1 MRNISNE
8 FRSRLY
14 NDDYRNY
21 VEDIYITL
29 SDGTELRLTNENLW
43 GYGLYI
49 DDAVSADN
57 TLEIG
62 SAIVGAA
69 QVVIENISETY
80 NLYNF
85 DKAKVV
91 PYVGVDLGDGTNDMV
106 KLGEYYVNAPKHNT
120 SCITLTCYDAMMKF
134 DKPIS
139 LSNMEY
145 PATLNQ
151 IIADACRVCGVP
163 LATQTIPHGT
173 YQVAQKPD
181 GGTTTFRELLA
192 WAGQIS
198 GRNARINVN
207 GQLEFIWYDA
217 QKLNAILNH
226 QQVSGIHE
234 INTTFG
240 SPEVSLNDV
249 TITQINVSEEVEDEQ
264 GHKSIARYTYGNT
277 GYTISIEGNK
287 LVQNGHGS
295 EIAQWLLSDL
305 SGFRFR
311 KASFSCLSDP
321 SIEAGDILKL
331 TDRKGNI
338 YACIVSATKFQVGN
352 SQTVRSSAADPERT
366 SVPKNSQQ
374 VKNYVGLMVSLGDER
389 AARAESEAQ
398 IIERIDANVAEIG
411 YLRTDVAQIGV
422 LSADLASFRE
432 VTTENFSA
440 VNASINTIRTD
451 DLTAI
456 NADIDNLQADYAN
469 INTILSGNVGTGQLQ
484 TITLTAENSTVDT
497 SFVNTILAN
506 NAIIQSLIAGNID
519 TDLIRIAS
527 GDNSM
532 VITGS
537 TQQFKDAEGNVRLQL
552 GKDRQGNYSFS
563 LFNENGD
570 PVWYEDGITKDAVP
584 DGLIVDE
591 MVADSTATYN
601 GISASKLN
609 IKSVK
614 GAIEEGGFKSSLI
627 YFDES
632 GQTLNQVYTEMT
644 SNITS
649 ASNVAQQAK
658 TSADATF
665 NQLNQIKDTIAGI
678 DTLEGMVLMLTNDAH
693 VVHTYN
699 DGTGGDYRDAQTGV
713 IVMLG
718 ETDVTSQALLNYTES
733 PSVTGTW
740 DNINKIYQVTNLTDT
755 DGYVDFEATYGSQVR
770 YLTSRSG
777 LYYTTR
783 SGKRLKIRSGAA
795 HLSKRFS
802 ISKSPDG
809 RVGVSYSIL
818 ANVLAITRDAT
829 NVLIPNNITFTAI
842 ANNGT
847 ITESYQG
854 YLKIEETTDNR
865 TYSTTYTSASPESV
879 KTYTPTSTSVKQIR
893 CTLMD
898 DANHTL
904 DMQSVAVI
912 ADADGMQVDIAQAKQ
927 SIQTLNTKMGTVET
941 GIDGL
946 RVDLEQTQTEIHGVS
961 DGILVFQTPYQWTA
975 NGATA
980 NFRAVVYRHG
990 VDATSDFSDS
1000 QFEWFIKTEDGESK
1014 IGTGKTCAVSK
1025 SSVGYGATVIGRF
1038 TTAA

>member
-1 MRNISNE
+1 MRNISE
-8 FRSRLY
+8 AFRSRLY
-14 NDDYRNY
+14 VDDYRNY

-29 SDGTELRLTNENLW
+29 ADETELRLTNENLW

-57 TLEIG
+57 TFEVG
-62 SAIVGAA
+62 SAIVGAL

-80 NLYNF
+80 NLYDFN
-85 DKAKVV
+85 KAKVV
-91 PYVGVDLGDGTNDMV
+91 PYVGVELRDGTVDMV
-106 KLGEYYVNAPKHNT
+106 KLGEYYVSDPKHNT
-120 SCITLTCYDAMMKF
+120 TCITLTCYDAMTRF

-139 LSNMEY
+139 LSNLQY

-151 IIADACRVCGVP
+151 IIADSCSVCGVP
-163 LATQTIPHGT
+163 LATQSIPHGT
-173 YQVAQKPD
+173 YTVAQKPD
-181 GGTTTFRELLA
+181 EGTTTFRELIA

-207 GQLEFIWYDA
+207 GQLEFIWYDT
-217 QKLNAILNH
+217 QKLNAILNG
-226 QQVSGIHE
+226 QEVSGIHE

-240 SPEVSLNDV
+240 SPQVSLNDV
-249 TITQINVSEEVEDEQ
+249 TITQINVSEEVQDEDGKQ
-264 GHKSIARYTYGNT
+264 SIARYTVGT
-277 GYTISIEGNK
+277 SGYTISIEGNK
-287 LVQNGHGS
+287 LVQGGHGL
-295 EIAQWLLSDL
+295 EIAQWLLASL
-305 SGFRFR
+305 NGFRFR

-331 TDRKGNI
+331 TDRKGNV

-352 SQTVRSSAADPERT
+352 QQSVRSSAADPERT
-366 SVPKNSQQ
+366 SVPRNSEQ
-374 VKNYVGLMVSLGDER
+374 VKNYVGMMTSLGEER
-389 AARAESEAQ
+389 AARSESERQ
-398 IIERIDANVAEIG
+398 IVERIDANVAEIA
-411 YLRTDVAQIGV
+411 YLKTDVAQIGTIQ
-422 LSADLASFRE
+422 ADVASFKE
-432 VTTENFSA
+432 ATAENFTA
-440 VNASINTIRTD
+440 VNAAINTIRTV
-451 DLTAI
+451 DLTAV
-456 NADIDNLQADYAN
+456 NADIDNLEADYAN

-484 TITLTAENSTVDT
+484 TITLTADNSTVDT
-497 SFVNTILAN
+497 SFVNNILAN
-506 NAIIQSLIAGNID
+506 NAIVRNLVAGNID

-527 GDNSM
+527 GDESM

-537 TQQFKDAEGNVRLQL
+537 TQQFKDADGNVRLQL
-552 GKDRQGNYSFS
+552 GKDGQGNYSFS

-584 DGLIVDE
+584 NGLIVDE
-591 MVADSTATYN
+591 MVADSTQTYS

-609 IKSVK
+609 IQSVK
-614 GAIEEGGFKSSLI
+614 GAIEQGGFKSSLI

-649 ASNVAQQAK
+649 ASNTAQQAK

-678 DTLEGMVLMLTNDAH
+678 DTLEGMMLMLTNDAH

-699 DGTGGDYRDAQTGV
+699 DGTGGDYRPAMTGV
-713 IVMLG
+713 VVMLG
-718 ETDVTSQALLNYTES
+718 ETDVTSQALIDYTES
-733 PSVTGTW
+733 PSVVGTW
-740 DNINKIYQVTNLTDT
+740 DDINKVYQVTNLTDT

-818 ANVLAITRDAT
+818 ANVLTITRDAT
-829 NVLIPNNITFTAI
+829 NVLIPNSITFTAI
-842 ANNGT
+842 SNNGT
-847 ITESYQG
+847 ITESYHG
-854 YLKIEETTDNR
+854 YLKIEESTDN
-865 TYSTTYTSASPESV
+865 STYTTIYTSESPEST
-879 KTYTPTSTSVKQIR
+879 KTYTPTSTSVRQIR

-898 DANHTL
+898 DANHAL

-946 RVDLEQTQTEIHGVS
+946 RVDLAETQTEIHGVS

-980 NFRAVVYRHG
+980 NFRAVVYKHG
-990 VDATSDFSDS
+990 VDSTSDFTDS
-1000 QFEWFIKTEDGESK
+1000 QFEWFIKTENGESK
-1014 IGTGKTCAVSK
+1014 IGTGKTCSVSK

>member
-1 MRNISNE
+1 MRNISSE

-14 NDDYRNY
+14 DDDYRNY

-91 PYVGVDLGDGTNDMV
+91 PYVGVDLGDGTTDMV
-106 KLGEYYVNAPKHNT
+106 KLGEYYVSDPKHNA
-120 SCITLTCYDAMMKF
+120 SCITLTCYDAMTKF

-139 LSNMEY
+139 LSSMEY

-151 IIADACRVCGVP
+151 IIANACSVCQVP
-163 LATQTIPHGT
+163 LATQSIPHGT
-173 YQVAQKPD
+173 YQVAKKPD

-207 GQLEFIWYDA
+207 GQLEFVWYDT
-217 QKLNAILNH
+217 QKLNAILNG

-240 SPEVSLNDV
+240 SPQVALNDV
-249 TITQINVSEEVEDEQ
+249 TVTQINVSEEVEDEQ
-264 GHKSIARYTYGNT
+264 GHRSIARYTYGNT

-287 LVQNGHGS
+287 LVQGGHGS
-295 EIAQWLLSDL
+295 EIAQWLLADL
-305 SGFRFR
+305 NGFRFR

-331 TDRKGNI
+331 TDRKGNV
-338 YACIVSATKFQVGN
+338 YACIVSGTKFQVGN
-352 SQTVRSSAADPERT
+352 AQTVRSSAADPERT
-366 SVPKNSQQ
+366 SVPRNSQQ
-374 VKNYVGLMVSLGDER
+374 VKNYVGLMVSLGEER
-389 AARAESEAQ
+389 AARSESEAQ

-432 VTTENFSA
+432 VTTNNFTA
-440 VNASINTIRTD
+440 VNAAINTIRTT
-451 DLTAI
+451 DLAAI
-456 NADIDNLQADYAN
+456 NADIDNLEADYAN
-469 INTILSGNVGTGQLQ
+469 IETILSGNVGTGQLQ
-484 TITLTAENSTVDT
+484 TITLTAQNSTVDT
-497 SFVNTILAN
+497 SFVDRIVAN
-506 NAIIQSLIAGNID
+506 IAVVQQLVAGNIN
-519 TDLIRIAS
+519 TDNIRIAS
-527 GDNSM
+527 GDDSM

-537 TQQFKDAEGNVRLQL
+537 TQQFKDADGNVRLQL
-552 GKDRQGNYSFS
+552 GKDGQGNYSFS
-563 LFNENGD
+563 LFDADGN
-570 PVWYEDGITKDAVP
+570 PLWYEDGITGDAIP
-584 DGLIVDE
+584 DGLIVDD
-591 MVADSTATYN
+591 MVAESTSTYN
-601 GISASKLN
+601 GISANKLN
-609 IKSVK
+609 IQSVK
-614 GAIEEGGFKSSLI
+614 GAIEEGGFSSSLI

-632 GQTLNQVYTEMT
+632 GQTLNQVYTTMSSE
-644 SNITS
+644 ITS
-649 ASNVAQQAK
+649 TTDLAQRAK
-658 TSADATF
+658 NSADATF

-678 DTLEGMVLMLTNDAH
+678 DTLEGMILMLTNDAH

-699 DGTGGDYRDAQTGV
+699 DGTGGDYRPALTGV

-718 ETDVTSQALLNYTES
+718 ETDVTSQALIDYEES
-733 PSVTGTW
+733 PTVVGTW
-740 DNINKIYQVTNLTDT
+740 DNTNKIYQVTDLTDN
-755 DGYVDFEATYGSQVR
+755 DGYVDFFATYGSQVR

-783 SGKRLKIRSGAA
+783 SGKRLKLRSGAA

-809 RVGVSYSIL
+809 RVGVSYSVL
-818 ANVLAITRDAT
+818 SNVLAITRDAT
-829 NVLIPNNITFTAI
+829 NVLIPNSITFTAI

-847 ITESYQG
+847 ITESYNG
-854 YLKIEETTDNR
+854 YFKIEETTNN
-865 TYSTTYTSASPESV
+865 TTYTTKYTSQSPEST
-879 KTYTPTSTSVKQIR
+879 KTYTPSSPSVRQIR

-912 ADADGMQVDIAQAKQ
+912 ADADGMQVDIAQAKT

-946 RVDLEQTQTEIHGVS
+946 QVALQETQTEIHGVS
-961 DGILVFQTPYQWTA
+961 DGILVFQTPYQWTQD
-975 NGATA
+975 GQTA

-990 VDATSDFSDS
+990 VDSTADFDAS
-1000 QFEWFIKTEDGESK
+1000 QFEWFIKTENGQQK
-1014 IGTGKTCAVSK
+1014 IGDGKTCSVSK
-1025 SSVGYGATVIGRF
+1025 SSVGYGATVVGRF